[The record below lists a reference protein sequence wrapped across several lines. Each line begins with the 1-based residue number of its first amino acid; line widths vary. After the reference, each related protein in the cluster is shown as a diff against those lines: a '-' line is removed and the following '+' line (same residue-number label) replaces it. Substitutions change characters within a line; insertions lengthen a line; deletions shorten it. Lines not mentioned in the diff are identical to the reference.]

1 MYENVCRLLL
11 ENGARLV
18 YTGSKAV
25 GDTLKRL
32 GKEYPSVHSEAS
44 LNEKI
49 AFELALTGS
58 YVTKRTACLF
68 TTEGIYEALD
78 PLMSSAYTGV
88 IGGFLIICMKET
100 DEEVTPL
107 GPFSK
112 LPVIVAEGMEGLA
125 QAVTYG
131 YTLSEKYEIPVIIQ
145 VAAEAAVLSSELP
158 VLRSSEVATAEGGG
172 VRSKATSSHS
182 KLDPRPST
190 LSVSQFTKNPG
201 RWAATPKFRFQLHK
215 ELNGKI
221 ESIRD
226 EFAQYAGNVSVMKG
240 KTGVIT
246 DRRSSMQFYEEE
258 VSMLYLS
265 TVYPLPHKLVDAFI
279 EKMDTIYVAEGTCP
293 AIELQISERKKV
305 RKREGSSKTRPRKGK
320 EETMFGF
327 KVVRDTLGPG
337 SAINMAHGMKKLDPD
352 RKVLAIT
359 QEDHFFHSGM
369 PAFVNTLYNNSSFM
383 LLIMTNEKEQKIKKV
398 LEGCGFHNFF
408 HIDNVSE
415 IEKYK
420 GKGELT
426 VLFCRGII

>member
-18 YTGSKAV
+18 YTGSRAV

-32 GKEYPSVHSEAS
+32 GKEFPSVHSEAS
-44 LNEKI
+44 QNEKI

-58 YVTKRTACLF
+58 YVTKRTACIF
-68 TTEGIYEALD
+68 TTDGIYEALD

-88 IGGFLIICMKET
+88 IGGFLLVCMKET

-112 LPVIVAEGMEGLA
+112 LPVIVAEDMESLTR
-125 QAVTYG
+125 AVTYG

-145 VAAEAAVLSSELP
+145 AAADDSV
-158 VLRSSEVATAEGGG
+158 RSSEFK
-172 VRSKATSSHS
+172 VRSKES
-182 KLDPRPST
+182 KSYIQN
-190 LSVSQFTKNPG
+190 SKFKIHNSIFNKNPG

-221 ESIRD
+221 ESIRG
-226 EFAQYAGNVSVMKG
+226 EFAQYAGNVSVMRG

-246 DRRSSMQFYEEE
+246 DRRSSMQFYEED

-265 TVYPLPHKLVDAFI
+265 TVYPLPHELVDAFI
-279 EKMDTIYVAEGTCP
+279 EKMDEVFVAEGTCP

-305 RKREGSSKTRPRKGK
+305 RKGLGSRKMRSRKEK
-320 EETMFGF
+320 EETMYGF

-369 PAFVNTLYNNSSFM
+369 PAFVNTLYNNSSY
-383 LLIMTNEKEQKIKKV
+383 LLVIMTNEKEQKIGKV

-420 GKGELT
+420 GKRDLT
-426 VLFCRGII
+426 VLFCRGIT

>member
-18 YTGSKAV
+18 YTGSRAV

-32 GKEYPSVHSEAS
+32 GKEFPSVHSEAS
-44 LNEKI
+44 QNEKI

-58 YVTKRTACLF
+58 YVTKRTACIF
-68 TTEGIYEALD
+68 TTDGIYEALD

-88 IGGFLIICMKET
+88 IGGFLLVCMKET

-112 LPVIVAEGMEGLA
+112 LPVIVAEDMESLA
-125 QAVTYG
+125 RAVTYG

-145 VAAEAAVLSSELP
+145 AAAEAAVLRSE
-158 VLRSSEVATAEGGG
+158 SG
-172 VRSKATSSHS
+172 VRGKAKSNHS
-182 KLDPRPST
+182 KLDPLPST
-190 LSVSQFTKNPG
+190 LTASQFTKNPG

-221 ESIRD
+221 ESIRG
-226 EFAQYAGNVSVMKG
+226 EFAQYAGNVSVLRG

-246 DRRSSMQFYEEE
+246 DRRSSIQLYEED

-265 TVYPLPHKLVDAFI
+265 TVYPLPHELVDAFI
-279 EKMDTIYVAEGTCP
+279 EKMDEVFVAEGTCP

-305 RKREGSSKTRPRKGK
+305 RKGLGSRKMRSRKEK
-320 EETMFGF
+320 EETMYGF

-369 PAFVNTLYNNSSFM
+369 PAFVNTLYNNSSY
-383 LLIMTNEKEQKIKKV
+383 LLVIMTNEKEQKIGKV

-415 IEKYK
+415 IETYK
-420 GKGELT
+420 GKRDLT
-426 VLFCRGII
+426 VLFCRGIP

>member
-44 LNEKI
+44 VNEKI

-88 IGGFLIICMKET
+88 IGGFLIVCMKET

-112 LPVIVAEGMEGLA
+112 LPVIVAEDMEGLA
-125 QAVTYG
+125 RAVTYG

-145 VAAEAAVLSSELP
+145 VAAEAAVLSSEL
-158 VLRSSEVATAEGGG
+158 G

-201 RWAATPKFRFQLHK
+201 RWAATPRFRFQLHK

-221 ESIRD
+221 ESIRG

-246 DRRSSMQFYEEE
+246 DRRSSMQFYEED

-305 RKREGSSKTRPRKGK
+305 RKRGDSSKTRPKKGK
-320 EETMFGF
+320 EETMYGF

-398 LEGCGFHNFF
+398 LKGCGFHNFF

-426 VLFCRGII
+426 VLFCRGIA

>member
-18 YTGSKAV
+18 YTGSRAV

-32 GKEYPSVHSEAS
+32 GKEFPSVHSEAS
-44 LNEKI
+44 QNEKI

-58 YVTKRTACLF
+58 YVTKRTACIF
-68 TTEGIYEALD
+68 TTDGIYEALD

-88 IGGFLIICMKET
+88 IGGFLVVCMKET

-112 LPVIVAEGMEGLA
+112 LPVIVAEDMESLTR
-125 QAVTYG
+125 AVTYG

-145 VAAEAAVLSSELP
+145 AAAEDAVLSSEFK
-158 VLRSSEVATAEGGG
+158 
-172 VRSKATSSHS
+172 VRSKES
-182 KLDPRPST
+182 KSYIQN
-190 LSVSQFTKNPG
+190 SKFKIHNSIFNKNPG

-221 ESIRD
+221 ESIRG
-226 EFAQYAGNVSVMKG
+226 EFAQYAGNVSVMRG

-246 DRRSSMQFYEEE
+246 DRRSSMQFYEED

-265 TVYPLPHKLVDAFI
+265 TVYPLPHELVDAFI
-279 EKMDTIYVAEGTCP
+279 EKMDEVFVAEGTCP

-305 RKREGSSKTRPRKGK
+305 RKGLGSRKMRSRKEK
-320 EETMFGF
+320 EETMYGF

-369 PAFVNTLYNNSSFM
+369 PAFVNTLYNNSSY
-383 LLIMTNEKEQKIKKV
+383 LLVIMTNEKEQKIGKV

-420 GKGELT
+420 GKRDLT
-426 VLFCRGII
+426 VLFCRGIA

>member
-88 IGGFLIICMKET
+88 IGGFLIVCMKET

-107 GPFSK
+107 GSFSK
-112 LPVIVAEGMEGLA
+112 LPVIVAEDMESLTR
-125 QAVTYG
+125 AVTYG

-145 VAAEAAVLSSELP
+145 VAAEAAVLSSEF
-158 VLRSSEVATAEGGG
+158 G

-182 KLDPRPST
+182 KLKRPASGYPDSQ
-190 LSVSQFTKNPG
+190 LKVSQFTKNPG

-221 ESIRD
+221 ESIRG

-246 DRRSSMQFYEEE
+246 DRRSSMQFYEED

-305 RKREGSSKTRPRKGK
+305 TKRGSSRITRPRKGT
-320 EETMFGF
+320 EETMYGF

-337 SAINMAHGMKKLDPD
+337 SAINMAHGMKKLDPGK
-352 RKVLAIT
+352 RVLAIT
-359 QEDHFFHSGM
+359 QEDHFSI
-369 PAFVNTLYNNSSFM
+369 PACLPS
-383 LLIMTNEKEQKIKKV
+383 
-398 LEGCGFHNFF
+398 
-408 HIDNVSE
+408 
-415 IEKYK
+415 
-420 GKGELT
+420 
-426 VLFCRGII
+426 

>member
-18 YTGSKAV
+18 YTGSRAV

-32 GKEYPSVHSEAS
+32 GKEFPSVHSEAS
-44 LNEKI
+44 QNEKI

-58 YVTKRTACLF
+58 YVTKKTACIF
-68 TTEGIYEALD
+68 TTDGIYEALD

-88 IGGFLIICMKET
+88 IGGFLVVCMKET

-112 LPVIVAEGMEGLA
+112 LPVIVAEDMESLA
-125 QAVTYG
+125 HAVTYG

-145 VAAEAAVLSSELP
+145 AAADDS
-158 VLRSSEVATAEGGG
+158 
-172 VRSKATSSHS
+172 VRSKES
-182 KLDPRPST
+182 KSYIQN
-190 LSVSQFTKNPG
+190 SKFIIHNSIFNKNPG

-221 ESIRD
+221 ESIRG
-226 EFAQYAGNVSVMKG
+226 EFAQYAGNVSVLRG

-246 DRRSSMQFYEEE
+246 DRRSSIQFYEED

-265 TVYPLPHKLVDAFI
+265 TVYPLPHELVDAFI
-279 EKMDTIYVAEGTCP
+279 EKMDEVFVAEGTCP

-305 RKREGSSKTRPRKGK
+305 RKGLGSRKMRSRKEK
-320 EETMFGF
+320 EETMYGF

-369 PAFVNTLYNNSSFM
+369 PAFVNTLYNNSSY
-383 LLIMTNEKEQKIKKV
+383 LLVIMTNEKEQKIGKV

-415 IEKYK
+415 IETYK
-420 GKGELT
+420 GKRDLT
-426 VLFCRGII
+426 VLFCRGIL

>member
-1 MYENVCRLLL
+1 MYENLCRLLL

-18 YTGSKAV
+18 YTGSRAV

-32 GKEYPSVHSEAS
+32 GKEFPSVHSEAS
-44 LNEKI
+44 QNEKI
-49 AFELALTGS
+49 AFELALTGG
-58 YVTKRTACLF
+58 YVTKRTACIF
-68 TTEGIYEALD
+68 TTDGIYEALD

-88 IGGFLIICMKET
+88 IGGFLVVCMKET

-112 LPVIVAEGMEGLA
+112 LPVIVAEDMESLTR
-125 QAVTYG
+125 AVTYG

-145 VAAEAAVLSSELP
+145 AAAEAAALSSE
-158 VLRSSEVATAEGGG
+158 SG
-172 VRSKATSSHS
+172 VRSKAKSNHS
-182 KLDPRPST
+182 KLDPLPST
-190 LSVSQFTKNPG
+190 LSASQFTKNPG

-221 ESIRD
+221 ESIRG
-226 EFAQYAGNVSVMKG
+226 EFAQYEGNVSVMRG

-246 DRRSSMQFYEEE
+246 DRRSSMQFYEED

-265 TVYPLPHKLVDAFI
+265 TVYPLPHELVDAFI
-279 EKMDTIYVAEGTCP
+279 EKMDEVFVAEGTCP

-305 RKREGSSKTRPRKGK
+305 RKGLGSRKMRPGKEK
-320 EETMFGF
+320 EETMYGF

-337 SAINMAHGMKKLDPD
+337 SAINMVHGMKKLDPD

-369 PAFVNTLYNNSSFM
+369 PAFVNTLYNNSSY
-383 LLIMTNEKEQKIKKV
+383 LLVIMTNEKEQKIGNV

-408 HIDNVSE
+408 HIDNVSD

-420 GKGELT
+420 GKRDLT
-426 VLFCRGII
+426 VLFFRGII

>member
-1 MYENVCRLLL
+1 MYENVCRMLL

-32 GKEYPSVHSEAS
+32 GKGYPSFHSEAS

-58 YVTKRTACLF
+58 YVTKRTACIF
-68 TTEGIYEALD
+68 TTDGIYEALD

-88 IGGFLIICMKET
+88 IGGFLVVCMKET
-100 DEEVTPL
+100 DEEVAPL

-112 LPVIVAEGMEGLA
+112 LPVIVAEDMESLA
-125 QAVTYG
+125 RAVTFG

-145 VAAEAAVLSSELP
+145 VAAEAVVSSSEF
-158 VLRSSEVATAEGGG
+158 R
-172 VRSKATSSHS
+172 VRSKES
-182 KLDPRPST
+182 KSFIQN
-190 LSVSQFTKNPG
+190 SKFKIQNSIFTKNPG

-215 ELNGKI
+215 ELNRKI
-221 ESIRD
+221 EGIRD
-226 EFAQYAGNVSVMKG
+226 EFAKYAGNVSVMRG

-246 DRRSSMQFYEEE
+246 DRRSSMQFSEED
-258 VSMLYLS
+258 VSMLCLS
-265 TVYPLPHKLVDAFI
+265 TVYPLPHELVDAFI
-279 EKMDTIYVAEGTCP
+279 EKMDEVFVDEGTCP
-293 AIELQISERKKV
+293 VIELQISERKKV
-305 RKREGSSKTRPRKGK
+305 RKREGSDKKRPGKIK

-337 SAINMAHGMKKLDPD
+337 SAINMAHGMKKLDPGK
-352 RKVLAIT
+352 KVLAIT

-369 PAFVNTLYNNSSFM
+369 PAFVNTLYNNSSY
-383 LLIMTNEKEQKIKKV
+383 LLVIMTNEKEQKIGKV
-398 LEGCGFHNFF
+398 FEGCGFRNFF
-408 HIDNVSE
+408 HIGNVSA

-420 GKGELT
+420 AKKELT

>member
-1 MYENVCRLLL
+1 MHENVCRLLL
-11 ENGARLV
+11 ENGARLI

-25 GDTLKRL
+25 GDTLKDL
-32 GKEYPSVHSEAS
+32 EKGYPSFHSEAS

-58 YVTKRTACLF
+58 YVTKRTACIF
-68 TTEGIYEALD
+68 TTDGIYEALD

-88 IGGFLIICMKET
+88 IGGFLVVCMKET

-112 LPVIVAEGMEGLA
+112 LPVIVVEDMEGLVRA
-125 QAVTYG
+125 IAYG

-145 VAAEAAVLSSELP
+145 AAEAAVSSSEF
-158 VLRSSEVATAEGGG
+158 G
-172 VRSKATSSHS
+172 VRSRVTNNPSII
-182 KLDPRPST
+182 DPRPST

-221 ESIRD
+221 ESIRE
-226 EFAQYAGNVSVMKG
+226 EFARYAGNVSVMRG

-246 DRRSSMQFYEEE
+246 DRRSSMQFYEED
-258 VSMLYLS
+258 VSMLHLS

-279 EKMDTIYVAEGTCP
+279 EKMDTIYVAEGAYP

-320 EETMFGF
+320 EEAMFGF

-352 RKVLAIT
+352 KRVLAIT

-369 PAFVNTLYNNSSFM
+369 PAFVNTLYNNSSFV
-383 LLIMTNEKEQKIKKV
+383 LLIMTNEKEQEIGKV

-426 VLFCRGII
+426 VLLCRGLA

>member
-18 YTGSKAV
+18 YTGSRAV

-32 GKEYPSVHSEAS
+32 GKEFPSVHSEAS
-44 LNEKI
+44 QNEKI

-58 YVTKRTACLF
+58 YVTKRTACIF
-68 TTEGIYEALD
+68 TTDGIYEALD

-88 IGGFLIICMKET
+88 IGGFLVVCMKET

-112 LPVIVAEGMEGLA
+112 LPVIVAEDMESLA
-125 QAVTYG
+125 RAVTYG
-131 YTLSEKYEIPVIIQ
+131 YTLSEKYEIPVFIQ
-145 VAAEAAVLSSELP
+145 AAAEAAVLSSEFK
-158 VLRSSEVATAEGGG
+158 
-172 VRSKATSSHS
+172 VRSKES
-182 KLDPRPST
+182 KSYIQN
-190 LSVSQFTKNPG
+190 SKFKIQNSIFNKKPG

-221 ESIRD
+221 ESIRG
-226 EFAQYAGNVSVMKG
+226 EFAQYAGNVSVMRG

-246 DRRSSMQFYEEE
+246 DRRSSMQFYEED

-265 TVYPLPHKLVDAFI
+265 TVYPLPHELVDAFI
-279 EKMDTIYVAEGTCP
+279 EKMDEVFVAEGTCP

-305 RKREGSSKTRPRKGK
+305 RKGLGSRKMRSRKEK
-320 EETMFGF
+320 EETMYGF

-369 PAFVNTLYNNSSFM
+369 PAFVNTLYNNSSY
-383 LLIMTNEKEQKIKKV
+383 LLVIMTNEKEQKIGKV

-420 GKGELT
+420 GKRDLT
-426 VLFCRGII
+426 VLFCRGIA

>member
-18 YTGSKAV
+18 YTGSRAV

-32 GKEYPSVHSEAS
+32 GKEYPSFHSEAS

-58 YVTKRTACLF
+58 YVTKRTACIF
-68 TTEGIYEALD
+68 TTDGIYEALD

-88 IGGFLIICMKET
+88 IGGFLLVCMKET
-100 DEEVTPL
+100 DEEATPL

-112 LPVIVAEGMEGLA
+112 LPVIVAEDMESLTH
-125 QAVTYG
+125 AVTYG

-145 VAAEAAVLSSELP
+145 VAAEAAV
-158 VLRSSEVATAEGGG
+158 RSLESG
-172 VRSKATSSHS
+172 VRSKATSSPS
-182 KLDPRPST
+182 KLKRPASGYPDSK

-221 ESIRD
+221 ESIRE
-226 EFAQYAGNVSVMKG
+226 EFARYTGNVSVMRG

-246 DRRSSMQFYEEE
+246 DRRSSMQFYEKD

-265 TVYPLPHKLVDAFI
+265 TVYPLPHKLVDDFI
-279 EKMDTIYVAEGTCP
+279 EKMDTIYVAEGACP

-305 RKREGSSKTRPRKGK
+305 RKRWVLSKKRPRKEK

-337 SAINMAHGMKKLDPD
+337 SAISIAHGMKKLDPD
-352 RKVLAIT
+352 KRVLAIT

-369 PAFVNTLYNNSSFM
+369 PAFVNTLYNNSFFV
-383 LLIMTNEKEQKIKKV
+383 LLIMTNEKEKEIGKV
-398 LEGCGFHNFF
+398 LKGCGFHNFF

>member
-18 YTGSKAV
+18 YTGSRAV

-32 GKEYPSVHSEAS
+32 GKEFPSVHSEAS
-44 LNEKI
+44 QNEKI

-58 YVTKRTACLF
+58 YVTKRTACIF
-68 TTEGIYEALD
+68 TTDGIYEALD

-88 IGGFLIICMKET
+88 IGGFLVVCMKET

-112 LPVIVAEGMEGLA
+112 LPVIVAEDMESLTR
-125 QAVTYG
+125 AVTYG

-145 VAAEAAVLSSELP
+145 AAADDSV
-158 VLRSSEVATAEGGG
+158 RSSEFK
-172 VRSKATSSHS
+172 VRSKES
-182 KLDPRPST
+182 KSYIQN
-190 LSVSQFTKNPG
+190 SKFKIHNSIFNKNPG

-221 ESIRD
+221 ESIRG
-226 EFAQYAGNVSVMKG
+226 EFAQYAGNVSVMRG

-246 DRRSSMQFYEEE
+246 DRRSCMQFYEED

-265 TVYPLPHKLVDAFI
+265 TVYPLPHELVDAFI
-279 EKMDTIYVAEGTCP
+279 EKMDEVFVAEGTCP

-305 RKREGSSKTRPRKGK
+305 RKGLGSRKMRSRKEK
-320 EETMFGF
+320 EETMYGF

-369 PAFVNTLYNNSSFM
+369 PAFVNTLYNNSSY
-383 LLIMTNEKEQKIKKV
+383 LLVIMTNEKEQKIGKV

-420 GKGELT
+420 GKRDLT

>member
-18 YTGSKAV
+18 YTGSRAV

-32 GKEYPSVHSEAS
+32 GKEFPSVHSEAS
-44 LNEKI
+44 QNEKI

-58 YVTKRTACLF
+58 YVTKRTACIF
-68 TTEGIYEALD
+68 TTDGIYEALD

-88 IGGFLIICMKET
+88 IGGFLLVCMKET

-112 LPVIVAEGMEGLA
+112 LPVIVAEDMESLA
-125 QAVTYG
+125 HAVTYG

-145 VAAEAAVLSSELP
+145 AAADDSV
-158 VLRSSEVATAEGGG
+158 RSSEFK
-172 VRSKATSSHS
+172 VRSKES
-182 KLDPRPST
+182 KSYIQN
-190 LSVSQFTKNPG
+190 SKFKIHNSIFNKNPG

-221 ESIRD
+221 ESIRG
-226 EFAQYAGNVSVMKG
+226 EFAQYAGNVSVLRG

-246 DRRSSMQFYEEE
+246 DRRSCMQFYEED

-265 TVYPLPHKLVDAFI
+265 TVYPLPHELVDAFI
-279 EKMDTIYVAEGTCP
+279 EKMDEVFVAEGTCP

-305 RKREGSSKTRPRKGK
+305 RKGLGSRKMRSRKEK
-320 EETMFGF
+320 EETMYGF

-369 PAFVNTLYNNSSFM
+369 PAFVNTLYNNSSY
-383 LLIMTNEKEQKIKKV
+383 LLVIMTNEKEQKIGKV

-420 GKGELT
+420 GKRDLT

>member
-18 YTGSKAV
+18 YTGSRAV

-32 GKEYPSVHSEAS
+32 GKEFPSFHSEAS
-44 LNEKI
+44 QNEKI

-58 YVTKRTACLF
+58 YVTKRTACIF
-68 TTEGIYEALD
+68 TTDGIYEALD

-88 IGGFLIICMKET
+88 IGGFLVVCMKET

-112 LPVIVAEGMEGLA
+112 LPVIVAEDMESLTR
-125 QAVTYG
+125 AVTYG

-145 VAAEAAVLSSELP
+145 AAAEAAVLRSE
-158 VLRSSEVATAEGGG
+158 SG
-172 VRSKATSSHS
+172 VRGKAKSNHS
-182 KLDPRPST
+182 KLDPLSST
-190 LSVSQFTKNPG
+190 LTASQFTKNPG

-221 ESIRD
+221 ESIRG
-226 EFAQYAGNVSVMKG
+226 EFAQYAGNVSVLRG

-246 DRRSSMQFYEEE
+246 DRRSSMQFYEED

-265 TVYPLPHKLVDAFI
+265 TVYPLPHELVDAFI
-279 EKMDTIYVAEGTCP
+279 EKMDEVFVAEGTCP

-305 RKREGSSKTRPRKGK
+305 RKGLGSRKMRSRKEK
-320 EETMFGF
+320 EETMYGF

-369 PAFVNTLYNNSSFM
+369 PAFVNTLYNNSSY
-383 LLIMTNEKEQKIKKV
+383 LLVIMTNEKEQKIGKV
-398 LEGCGFHNFF
+398 LEGCGFHNFY

-420 GKGELT
+420 GKRNLT
-426 VLFCRGII
+426 VLFCRGIA

>member
-18 YTGSKAV
+18 YTGSRAV

-32 GKEYPSVHSEAS
+32 GKEFPSVHSEAS
-44 LNEKI
+44 QNEKI

-58 YVTKRTACLF
+58 YVTKRTACIF
-68 TTEGIYEALD
+68 TTDGIYEALD

-88 IGGFLIICMKET
+88 IGGFLVVCMKET

-112 LPVIVAEGMEGLA
+112 LPVIVAEDMESLTR
-125 QAVTYG
+125 AVTYG
-131 YTLSEKYEIPVIIQ
+131 YRLSEKYEIPVIIQ
-145 VAAEAAVLSSELP
+145 AAAEAAVLSSELP
-158 VLRSSEVATAEGGG
+158 VLRS
-172 VRSKATSSHS
+172 KAKSSHS
-182 KLDPRPST
+182 KLDPLPST
-190 LSVSQFTKNPG
+190 LSSSQFTKNPG

-221 ESIRD
+221 ESIRG
-226 EFAQYAGNVSVMKG
+226 EFAQYAGNVSVMRG

-246 DRRSSMQFYEEE
+246 DRRSSMQFYEED

-265 TVYPLPHKLVDAFI
+265 TVYPLPHELVDAFI
-279 EKMDTIYVAEGTCP
+279 EKMDEVFVAEGTCP

-305 RKREGSSKTRPRKGK
+305 RKGLGSRKMRSRKEK
-320 EETMFGF
+320 EETMYGF

-369 PAFVNTLYNNSSFM
+369 PAFVNTLYNNSSY
-383 LLIMTNEKEQKIKKV
+383 LLVIMTNEKEQKIGKV

-408 HIDNVSE
+408 HIDNVSD

-420 GKGELT
+420 GKRDLT
-426 VLFCRGII
+426 VLFFRGII

>member
-18 YTGSKAV
+18 YTGSRAV

-32 GKEYPSVHSEAS
+32 GKEFPSVHSEAS
-44 LNEKI
+44 QNEKI

-58 YVTKRTACLF
+58 YVTKRTACIF
-68 TTEGIYEALD
+68 TTDGIYEALD

-88 IGGFLIICMKET
+88 IGGFLLVCMKET

-107 GPFSK
+107 GLFSK
-112 LPVIVAEGMEGLA
+112 LPVIVAEDMESLTH
-125 QAVTYG
+125 AVTYG
-131 YTLSEKYEIPVIIQ
+131 YTLSEKYEIPIIIQ
-145 VAAEAAVLSSELP
+145 AAAEAAILSSE
-158 VLRSSEVATAEGGG
+158 SG
-172 VRSKATSSHS
+172 VRSKAKSNHS
-182 KLDPRPST
+182 KLDPLPST
-190 LSVSQFTKNPG
+190 LTVSQFTKNPG

-221 ESIRD
+221 ERIRG
-226 EFAQYAGNVSVMKG
+226 EFAQYAGNVSVMRG
-240 KTGVIT
+240 KRGVIT
-246 DRRSSMQFYEEE
+246 DRCSSVKFYEED
-258 VSMLYLS
+258 VSMLYLA
-265 TVYPLPHKLVDAFI
+265 TVYPLPHGLVDAFI
-279 EKMDTIYVAEGTCP
+279 EKMDEVFVAEGTCP

-305 RKREGSSKTRPRKGK
+305 RKGLGSRKTRSRKEK
-320 EETMFGF
+320 VETMYGF

-337 SAINMAHGMKKLDPD
+337 SAINMAHGIKKLNPD

-369 PAFVNTLYNNSSFM
+369 PAFVNTLYNNSSY
-383 LLIMTNEKEQKIKKV
+383 LLVIMTNEKEQKIGKV

-420 GKGELT
+420 GKRDLT

>member
-18 YTGSKAV
+18 YTGSRAV

-32 GKEYPSVHSEAS
+32 GKDYPSFHSEAS
-44 LNEKI
+44 QNEKI

-58 YVTKRTACLF
+58 YVTKRTACIF
-68 TTEGIYEALD
+68 TTDGIYEALD

-88 IGGFLIICMKET
+88 IGGFLVICMKET

-112 LPVIVAEGMEGLA
+112 LPVIVAEDMESLTR
-125 QAVTYG
+125 AVTYG

-145 VAAEAAVLSSELP
+145 AAAEAAALSSE
-158 VLRSSEVATAEGGG
+158 SE
-172 VRSKATSSHS
+172 VRSKAKSNHS
-182 KLDPRPST
+182 KLDPLPST
-190 LSVSQFTKNPG
+190 LSASQFTKNPG

-221 ESIRD
+221 ESIRG
-226 EFAQYAGNVSVMKG
+226 EFAQYAGNVSVMRG

-246 DRRSSMQFYEEE
+246 DRRSSMQFYEED

-265 TVYPLPHKLVDAFI
+265 TVYPLPHKLVEAFI
-279 EKMDTIYVAEGTCP
+279 EKMDEVFVAEGTCP

-305 RKREGSSKTRPRKGK
+305 RKGLGLRKMRSRKEK
-320 EETMFGF
+320 EETMYGF

-369 PAFVNTLYNNSSFM
+369 PAFVNTLYNNSSY
-383 LLIMTNEKEQKIKKV
+383 LLVIMTNEKEQKIGKV

-420 GKGELT
+420 GKRDLT
-426 VLFCRGII
+426 VLFCRGIA

>member
-18 YTGSKAV
+18 YTGSRAV
-25 GDTLKRL
+25 GDTLKGL

-44 LNEKI
+44 QNEKI

-58 YVTKRTACLF
+58 YVTKRTACIF
-68 TTEGIYEALD
+68 TTDGIYEALD

-88 IGGFLIICMKET
+88 IGGFLVVCMKET

-112 LPVIVAEGMEGLA
+112 LPVIVAEDMESLTK
-125 QAVTYG
+125 AVTYG

-145 VAAEAAVLSSELP
+145 AAAEAAVLSSE
-158 VLRSSEVATAEGGG
+158 SG
-172 VRSKATSSHS
+172 VRSKAKSSHS
-182 KLDPRPST
+182 KLYPLPST
-190 LSVSQFTKNPG
+190 LSASQFTKNPG

-221 ESIRD
+221 ESIRR
-226 EFAQYAGNVSVMKG
+226 EFAHYAGNVSVTRG

-246 DRRSSMQFYEEE
+246 DRRSSMQFYEEDA
-258 VSMLYLS
+258 SMLYLS
-265 TVYPLPHKLVDAFI
+265 TVYPLPHEIVDAFI
-279 EKMDTIYVAEGTCP
+279 EKMDEVFVAEGTCP

-305 RKREGSSKTRPRKGK
+305 RKGLGSRKTRSRKEK
-320 EETMFGF
+320 EETMYGF

-369 PAFVNTLYNNSSFM
+369 PAFVNTLYNNSSY
-383 LLIMTNEKEQKIKKV
+383 LLVIMTNEKEQKIGKV

-420 GKGELT
+420 GKRDLT
-426 VLFCRGII
+426 VLFCRGIA